1 MSAPFG
7 WMNLFGKRK
16 PRPFVYAKAKNA
28 AVDPKGRRL
37 LGFTK
42 ETHQPIWAPK
52 GHSLTLAANGSG
64 KTTRGLM
71 PWLFSL
77 LASSDRPAILIL
89 DSKDGEIAAQ
99 CAPML
104 KELGVPMAV
113 IDDTFVLPPDVY
125 GRIRLNALQSI
136 IQTFEERP
144 LDLVF
149 ANDAVTQTAIQEPEK
164 DERNRYWRAWPRLLI
179 EFVIYL
185 LLKRNPALATPGG
198 VWMLLSNPEQM
209 RRFAEIEAVEG
220 TGMLKI
226 LAINIL
232 GMVGHEHWPQHLQAA
247 QDALRIFSVGT
258 RLHLAGHKA
267 NTSHTDLIA
276 KRAVVFLCGGQ
287 ANIASMGTYYG
298 LHLMSFIRA
307 AYLRAGPLWI
317 GADEFTNAPVKK
329 LVEAL
334 TTLRAYQVEVS
345 MLAQSRSEIE
355 RKLGRDETRT
365 IEDNSITKQW
375 FGFSSFEEAER
386 VSKAMGDQHAVATAI
401 GGSNDNL
408 KLQTNLSLIKQR
420 WMSAAELMA
429 MPRDEVLLHFKGL
442 GFYVANTVSQQN
454 IAPYCNL
461 IGPNELEGGRLAPD
475 PKITF
480 TLPEE
485 ART

>member
-1 MSAPFG
+1 MSAPF
-7 WMNLFGKRK
+7 NRINPLRK
-16 PRPFVYAKAKNA
+16 FKSRPFAKPKPA
-28 AVDPKGRRL
+28 AIDPKGRRL
-37 LGFTK
+37 MGFTK
-42 ETHQPIWAPK
+42 ETKQPIWAPP

-64 KTTRGLM
+64 KTTKGLM
-71 PWLFSL
+71 VWLFSL

-89 DSKDGEIAAQ
+89 DSKDGEIAGQ
-99 CAPML
+99 CIPML
-104 KELGVPMAV
+104 KELGVPTAV
-113 IDDTFVLPPDVY
+113 IDDTYVLPPDIH
-125 GRIRLNALQSI
+125 GRVSLNAMQSVV
-136 IQTFEERP
+136 QTYLEHP

-149 ANDAVTQTAIQEPEK
+149 ANDAVTQTAIEEPEK

-198 VWMLLSNPEQM
+198 IWMLLSNPEQM

-226 LAINIL
+226 LAINIK

-247 QDALRIFSVGT
+247 QDALRVFAIGT

-267 NTSHTDLIA
+267 ETSHADLIK

-287 ANIASMGTYYG
+287 ANIGSLGTYYG

-307 AYLRAGPLWI
+307 GYLGAGPVWV
-317 GADEFTNAPVKK
+317 GADEVTNAPVKK
-329 LVEAL
+329 IVDST
-334 TTLRAYQVEVS
+334 TTLRAYKFFIS
-345 MLAQSRSEIE
+345 YIGQSRSEFK
-355 RKLGRDETRT
+355 RKFGEHALQT

-386 VSKAMGDQHAVATAI
+386 VSKAMGEQHAVATAI

-420 WMSAAELMA
+420 FLTPADLMA
-429 MPRDEVLLHFKGL
+429 MRPDEMLLHIKGL

-454 IAPYCNL
+454 IDPYCSL
-461 IGPNELEGGRLAPD
+461 IGPNHLEGGRLTPD